1 MTEQDAKKD
10 AAKEM
15 KVSPAEVAGGDDV
28 GARLKSVR
36 LMHGWSQRELAKR
49 AGVTNATIS
58 LIEQGRVSPSVGSL
72 KKVLNGIP
80 MSLADFFTLQFDSQP
95 QVFFRSSEM
104 PDVGPGPIQYRLLGA
119 GNSLRAM
126 SILYE
131 VYPPG
136 EDTGPELLSH
146 DGEEGGIV
154 VSGALEVTV
163 GGEVAVLGPGDGYY
177 FKSRRPHRFR
187 NVGEEDCI
195 LVSANNPPSV

>member
-1 MTEQDAKKD
+1 MTEKD
-10 AAKEM
+10 QKP
-15 KVSPAEVAGGDDV
+15 SPTTGATGDDV

-36 LMHGWSQRELAKR
+36 QMHGWSQREMAKR

-80 MSLADFFTLQFDSQP
+80 MSLADFFTFEFDSQP
-95 QVFFRSSEM
+95 QVFFRASEM
-104 PDVGPGPIQYRLLGA
+104 PNVGPGPIEYRLLGA
-119 GNSLRAM
+119 GNSHRTM

-146 DGEEGGIV
+146 EGEEGGIV
-154 VSGALEVTV
+154 VSGQLEVTV
-163 GGEVAVLGPGDGYY
+163 GREITILGPGDGYY
-177 FKSRRPHRFR
+177 FRSRRPHRFR
-187 NVGEEDCI
+187 NIGDCDCV

>member
-1 MTEQDAKKD
+1 MAVKD
-10 AAKEM
+10 DKP
-15 KVSPAEVAGGDDV
+15 SPANAGSGDEV

-36 LMHGWSQRELAKR
+36 QLHGWSQRELAKR

-58 LIEQGRVSPSVGSL
+58 LIEQGKVSPSVGSL

-80 MSLADFFTLQFDSQP
+80 MSLADFFTFQFDCLP
-95 QVFFRSSEM
+95 QVFFRAGEM
-104 PDVGPGPIQYRLLGA
+104 PDVGPGTIQYRLLGA
-119 GNSLRAM
+119 DNRQRSM

-131 VYPPG
+131 IYPAG

-154 VSGALEVTV
+154 ISGELEVTV
-163 GGEVAVLGPGDGYY
+163 GAEVSVLGPGDGYY
-177 FKSRRPHRFR
+177 FSSRRPHRFR
-187 NVGEEDCI
+187 NRGDCDCV